1 MTCLSSLGCIRVQ
14 FKTDL
19 RNERSQAA
27 LERLGATKEGIL
39 RNHIITPE
47 GIVRHSVYYGI
58 IAAEWPQVKAMLE
71 SRLS

>member
-1 MTCLSSLGCIRVQ
+1 
-14 FKTDL
+14 
-19 RNERSQAA
+19 
-27 LERLGATKEGIL
+27 L